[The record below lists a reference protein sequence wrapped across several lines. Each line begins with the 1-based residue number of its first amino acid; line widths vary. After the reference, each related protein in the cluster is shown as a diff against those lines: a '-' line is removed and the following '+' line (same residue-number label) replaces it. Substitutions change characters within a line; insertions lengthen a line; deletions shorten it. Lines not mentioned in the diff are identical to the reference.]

1 MKAWMDGCKHGDRQF
16 VALLKLHFRLS
27 FAFSFVELAV
37 AGLLD
42 VGALEAWTC

>member
-1 MKAWMDGCKHGDRQF
+1 MDGCKHGAGQF

-27 FAFSFVELAV
+27 YAFSFVEL

-42 VGALEAWTC
+42 VGALEAWSHGHVNF